1 MSPQA
6 FKDFSFPYLDYIAR
20 HLPWKLA
27 EMGLQKVPMV
37 VFAKGAWYALE
48 DLCRTD
54 YNIIGLDWLHDPA
67 QAYAIAQKHGKVLQ
81 GNMDPGVLYGDRS
94 SITSAVKNMVDG
106 FGKGK
111 QGWICNLGHG
121 NFLPDTILYLLM
133 LNHVLGVTPFI
144 DKEKLR
150 FFFQEVHR
158 LTSS

>member
-48 DLCRTD
+48 DLCKTD

-94 SITSAVKNMVDG
+94 GITAAVQNMVDG

-121 NFLPDTILYLLM
+121 KLY
-133 LNHVLGVTPFI
+133 
-144 DKEKLR
+144 
-150 FFFQEVHR
+150 
-158 LTSS
+158 S